1 MTQLLSIIVPFYNEE
16 ENIAGVYADLAAV
29 LDGMDGDAEMVFV
42 DDGSSDGT
50 VRIAREIAE
59 RDPRV
64 RVVELVRNFGQT
76 SAMMAGIDYARG
88 DIIVAMDGDGQNDPR
103 DIPRLLEKIAEGYD
117 VVSGWRRKR
126 QDKALSRRL
135 PSTIANT
142 LISKVSG
149 VRLHDYGCSL
159 KAYRAS
165 VVKNVRLYGEMHRFI
180 PIYARWQG
188 GRIHELPV
196 AHRPRTG
203 GQSKYGLNRVFKVLL
218 DLLVVVFLERYLTK
232 PIYVFGGMGV
242 ACLGGA
248 FLAGIWALW
257 LKLFRDVSF
266 IETPLPLLVT
276 LLTLTGFTSILMG
289 LLAEVISR
297 TYHESQGKRPY
308 LVREV
313 HARDRKA

>member
-16 ENIAGVYADLAAV
+16 ENIAGVYAELAAV

-135 PSTIANT
+135 PSIIANT

-313 HARDRKA
+313 HAQDRKA